1 MLPGVSYY
9 SYTIEA
15 FVCFPGTIPSKS
27 FLPGFV
33 DIATFPTVFEF
44 SLLNFS
50 MSAPVFAIAIP
61 KYILAEVL
69 GTLLPWNTFL
79 SSE

>member
-15 FVCFPGTIPSKS
+15 FVCFLDMVPYKS

-33 DIATFPTVFEF
+33 DTATFPTDSAF
-44 SLLNFS
+44 SLLKFS
-50 MSAPVFAIAIP
+50 KFAPVFAIAIP